1 MESLCRLGR
10 KHREQMHGI
19 SETSMYLYTDRFICF
34 EGGTRIKVKRCFS
47 LGHISGIRV
56 TTFFYDFKDV
66 MISDKFLDFQLRP
79 QSPEALHSTQFSHL
93 MKHSSWLSWQHPHTP
108 HMNYTSFFWLEV
120 FTWGLLGVCKFFYWN
135 IPLEGHWIGIY
146 QAFFEIIVYESR

>member
-1 MESLCRLGR
+1 
-10 KHREQMHGI
+10 
-19 SETSMYLYTDRFICF
+19 
-34 EGGTRIKVKRCFS
+34 
-47 LGHISGIRV
+47 
-56 TTFFYDFKDV
+56 
-66 MISDKFLDFQLRP
+66 MISDTFLDFQLRP

-108 HMNYTSFFWLEV
+108 HMNYASFFWLEV

-146 QAFFEIIVYESR
+146 QAFFEIIVYESSKHTTPSWSPFTASRYLSHLFRCFYYSFKRNYSKDLIQSPRVFTVVSPVLSPLRTR